1 MISSEKSQRLQNT
14 VPHIMHTSREEKP
27 TSTPPPRSSSTLEKA
42 VHRNTKATARL
53 KRLERELKN
62 FSTTLKTQPR
72 PAPSSREATI
82 SMAGF
87 NSTDTRFTEPE
98 IRALA
103 MPVDT
108 AKTIRPTASSR
119 ATMGSRMLVRGP
131 LALYWLMTITVAAG
145 AVAVAMA
152 PRTMQVDTGRV
163 SPRNR
168 CSTSNPTSTKTV
180 AARAWNTATTE
191 A

>member
-1 MISSEKSQRLQNT
+1 M

-27 TSTPPPRSSSTLEKA
+27 ISTPLPKVSSILEKA

-53 KRLERELKN
+53 RRLERELKN
-62 FSTTLKTQPR
+62 FSTMLKTQPR
-72 PAPSSREATI
+72 AAPRTREATI
-82 SMAGF
+82 STSGF
-87 NSTDTRFTEPE
+87 TMTETRLMEPE

-103 MPVDT
+103 IPVDT
-108 AKTIRPTASSR
+108 AKTIKPTASSR

-145 AVAVAMA
+145 AVAVAIA
-152 PRTMQVDTGRV
+152 PSTIQVDTGRV

-168 CSTSNPTSTKTV
+168 CRIRSPTSTKMV
-180 AARAWNTATTE
+180 ADSA
-191 A
+191 